1 MHAPLEKKKGF
12 SPDQIAYLVDAIA
25 QLNLH
30 EAFAP
35 SNGSTAQVGSEPEMV
50 HGTPIED
57 LCKEEL
63 AKYQQHPLDLRLRLE
78 RWTDRNE
85 MAEGLDNFLLRHWG
99 FFNVAPNSPGYM
111 MRMRIP
117 ACKMRGDQ
125 MLVMAEIADELAG
138 GYAHVT
144 TRGNLQLR
152 EIEPKN
158 VLEILDRI
166 HQAGLSCHGSGA
178 DSARNMTAAPTSGF
192 DSQELIDLSPYTIRL
207 SNLVLNSRALQGLP
221 RKFNISFDGGGAI
234 SAVSDSNDICFQAV
248 RIGMNEAGVEP
259 GLYCRISLGGISG
272 HKDLARA
279 TGALCTPAQTVMV
292 GAAMLHVF
300 VEHADRTN
308 RKKARLKYLLDAKG
322 VEWFLKRTD
331 EKLLEMDADFQ
342 LIRLDDAHDA
352 PRAPVNRS
360 GHIGV
365 HPQREVGINYIG
377 VALEMGRLSPEQMR
391 TIGKVAMHYGGND
404 LRLTVWQ
411 NILIPHVPD
420 DQLSLA
426 EAELNAVGIATKA
439 TAFAA
444 GGVACTGKWGCKFG
458 LAHTKADG
466 TRLIRHLEQSF
477 RLDQPL
483 NIHLTGCP
491 NSCAQ
496 HYIGD
501 IGLVGATM
509 PDGSEGY
516 FVVLG
521 GGSDTDRGIGRPLCG
536 PIGSDELEVIVG
548 TVIGNYLD
556 QRAPGQSFLSYARS
570 LTDEQ
575 LPSLLERAS

>member
-1 MHAPLEKKKGF
+1 MHAPLERKKGF
-12 SPDQIAYLVDAIA
+12 SPEQLSYLVDAIA

-30 EAFAP
+30 EAFGGGGGEA
-35 SNGSTAQVGSEPEMV
+35 AQPEMV
-50 HGTPIED
+50 YGTPVED
-57 LCKEEL
+57 LCKEEV
-63 AKYQQHPLDLRLRLE
+63 AKYQMHPLDLRMRLE
-78 RWTDRNE
+78 CWTDRNQI
-85 MAEGLDNFLLRHWG
+85 AEGLDNFLLRHWG

-111 MRMRIP
+111 MRMRMP

-125 MLVMAEIADELAG
+125 MLVVADIAEKLAG

-152 EIEPKN
+152 EIEPKS
-158 VLEILDRI
+158 VLEILDKL
-166 HQAGLSCHGSGA
+166 HLAGLSCHGSGA

-192 DSQELIDLSPYTIRL
+192 DAQELIDLSPYTTRL

-221 RKFNISFDGGGAI
+221 RKFNISFDGGGTI

-248 RIGMNEAGVEP
+248 QIEPNDAGVEA
-259 GLYCRISLGGISG
+259 GIYCRISLGGISG
-272 HKDLARA
+272 HKDLARP
-279 TGALCTPAQTVMV
+279 TGVICTPEQTVLV

-322 VEWFLKRTD
+322 IEWFLERTD
-331 EKLLEMDADFQ
+331 EKLTELDADFQ
-342 LIRLDDAHDA
+342 LTRMDETHDA
-352 PRAPVNRS
+352 PRALVDRS
-360 GHIGV
+360 GHIGI
-365 HPQREVGINYIG
+365 HPQREAGLHYIG
-377 VALEMGRLSPEQMR
+377 IALEMGRLSPEQMR
-391 TIGKVAMHYGGND
+391 VIAKVAMDHGDND

-411 NILIPHVPD
+411 NLLIPHIPED
-420 DQLSLA
+420 KLALA
-426 EAELNAVGIATKA
+426 EADLNLAGIATKA
-439 TAFAA
+439 TSFAA

-477 RLDQPL
+477 TLDQPI

-509 PDGSEGY
+509 PDGGEGY
-516 FVVLG
+516 YVVLG
-521 GGSDTDRGIGRPLCG
+521 GGSDNDKGIGRPLCG
-536 PIGSDELEVIVG
+536 PVGADELESVVG
-548 TVIGNYLD
+548 TVIGHYLD
-556 QRAPGQSFLSYARS
+556 NRSSDESFLSFVRGLS
-570 LTDEQ
+570 DDQ
-575 LPSLLERAS
+575 LPSLLETTR